1 MGLINR
7 PSEQPPLPIEE
18 PAIDPMGFN
27 PNLDPTRSAAGD
39 AGDDRSSLAP
49 IAPEAARDWSAVME
63 QLQILQRSQLD
74 QLAQDLDRL
83 SAEKTQLLLDLDR
96 LARYRQQL
104 RAQPAPGQSLLD
116 PTSQAWA
123 QQWAKQLAQHMGS
136 HLKRAIDQR
145 FQALAQEL
153 RSGDAATIGAPVVIH
168 GRLSST
174 AIERQLMALDQTLA
188 QVFTHLH
195 QDLAAYEQALAQR
208 LSRLAR
214 RQQQGELLLK
224 QVMARWETPI
234 APDSLGTDPAVP
246 NSAVPEP
253 GSTAPDRAASPIA
266 PLPAPAPVLF
276 PHPLAAVKPSVPHPQ
291 TLRQPGWLL
300 ALVAA
305 LLLAL
310 FNVALKL
317 LFTGNAPETLLGVVT
332 LPGIIAPG
340 LGNSLLILL
349 LRTLAIVL
357 VFPVL
362 ATWLYP
368 ATWQEIRHLCQ
379 SRDRRSWQMILLN
392 GFFMFVSQVLLYVA
406 IGNLPTGLAVTLFFL
421 YPVFTLP
428 LSWWLLGDRPTALRL
443 FLTALILLGGG
454 LALPEGGPAA
464 GDNWV
469 GLSSG
474 LAAGAA
480 FAGYLLTVQWGT
492 KTLHPV
498 PFTLVSFLWVFVLAC
513 FGLIARPEAV
523 TVQVLPGTWGG
534 LLLGG
539 VILGL
544 LTLGGYL
551 LNNLAVQR
559 VGAAWTAILS
569 ASGNALTALA
579 AWILIQESL
588 AGGQWLGIGL
598 VTLGVTLL
606 SVEQL
611 SKPRRSPRSRQLP
624 PS

>member
-1 MGLINR
+1 MG
-7 PSEQPPLPIEE
+7 PSEQPTLPIAE
-18 PAIDPMGFN
+18 PAIDPMGLDSN
-27 PNLDPTRSAAGD
+27 PHLPGSAAED
-39 AGDDRSSLAP
+39 ARDDRSSLAP
-49 IAPEAARDWSAVME
+49 IAPESAPDWSAVIE
-63 QLQILQRSQLD
+63 QLQIFQRSQLD

-153 RSGDAATIGAPVVIH
+153 RPRDSGEAIGSPVVIH

-224 QVMARWETPI
+224 QVMARWETSIAPNAL
-234 APDSLGTDPAVP
+234 APDSLG
-246 NSAVPEP
+246 SELGVPEP
-253 GSTAPDRAASPIA
+253 ESTAPDRPASPIA
-266 PLPAPAPVLF
+266 PLSDPAPVLF
-276 PHPLAAVKPSVPHPQ
+276 PPPLVAVKPSVPHPQ

-357 VFPVL
+357 VFPAL

-454 LALPEGGPAA
+454 LALPEGGPTA

-611 SKPRRSPRSRQLP
+611 SKPRRSPRSRQSP
-624 PS
+624 QS

>member
-1 MGLINR
+1 MG

-18 PAIDPMGFN
+18 PAIDPMG
-27 PNLDPTRSAAGD
+27 LDSNSHLPESAAKD
-39 AGDDRSSLAP
+39 ARDDRSSLAP
-49 IAPEAARDWSAVME
+49 IAPESAPDWSAVIE
-63 QLQILQRSQLD
+63 QLQIFQRSQLD

-145 FQALAQEL
+145 FQTLAQEL
-153 RSGDAATIGAPVVIH
+153 RSGDAAAIGTPVVIH

-188 QVFTHLH
+188 QVFTHLR

-224 QVMARWETPI
+224 QVMARWETSI
-234 APDSLGTDPAVP
+234 ALNSLAPDSLG
-246 NSAVPEP
+246 SELGVPEP
-253 GSTAPDRAASPIA
+253 ESTAPDRPASPIA
-266 PLPAPAPVLF
+266 PLSDPAPVLF
-276 PHPLAAVKPSVPHPQ
+276 PPPLVAVKPSVPHPQ

-379 SRDRRSWQMILLN
+379 SRDRRAWQMILLN

-513 FGLIARPEAV
+513 FGLIARPETV
-523 TVQVLPGTWGG
+523 TVQVLSGTWGG

-611 SKPRRSPRSRQLP
+611 SKPRRSPRSRQSSP
-624 PS
+624 N